1 MESIE
6 SQLKSNGSAIR
17 ISLLCILFFWGLG
30 VALVIG
36 GKDVIL
42 DNARDFYEVEASGG
56 VEKDDYV
63 SLYVDGVIGNFAE
76 TKHYTNMIPTGK
88 DEHYIILLEN
98 QEFIPVIV
106 KNKKIQSEFDR
117 ICEETWNYLDNTS
130 KDGETTTRPKGI
142 TVKGVVATLNP
153 EIEGYYKE
161 WLESMGVSPDENK
174 VYYVT
179 LDTTQTKMSVIGMA
193 LLSIAIGLMNL
204 WFVIT
209 SIRKRK
215 ELKAMQEN
223 GETLSPAMQE
233 DMTYETMMEE
243 KESEVTDEE

>member
-17 ISLLCILFFWGLG
+17 ISLLCILFFWGLS
-30 VALVIG
+30 VALVISS
-36 GKDVIL
+36 KDVIL
-42 DNARDFYEVEASGG
+42 DNDRDFYEAEASGG
-56 VEKDDYV
+56 VEKDDYI

-117 ICEETWNYLDNTS
+117 ICGETWNYLDNTS
-130 KDGETTTRPKGI
+130 KDGETSTKPKGI

-161 WLESMGVSPDENK
+161 WLESMGVSSDENK

-179 LDTTQTKMSVIGMA
+179 LDTTQTTMSVIGMA
-193 LLSIAIGLMNL
+193 LLSIAIGGLNL

-223 GETLSPAMQE
+223 GEISSPTME
-233 DMTYETMMEE
+233 NMTYEAMMEE
-243 KESEVTDEE
+243 KESEVADEK